1 MPVSKLKVCVMSL
14 RALGHQLHK
23 QSPVLLTFA
32 MACLVVGF
40 AAIDLVASRA

>member
-1 MPVSKLKVCVMSL
+1 MSL

-40 AAIDLVASRA
+40 AAVDLIASQA